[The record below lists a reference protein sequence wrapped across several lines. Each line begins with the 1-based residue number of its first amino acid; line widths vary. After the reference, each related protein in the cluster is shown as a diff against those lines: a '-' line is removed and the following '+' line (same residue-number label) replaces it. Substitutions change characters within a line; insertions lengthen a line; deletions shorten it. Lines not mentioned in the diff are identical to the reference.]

1 VLFLGNDEGGFFL
14 RKNPLN
20 SCGFGLHQSGKC
32 YSCARF
38 SDLFKSS
45 QGHAL
50 VRVAPGGADFSVL
63 VLEDGDESDRV
74 KAVFGPYPG

>member
-1 VLFLGNDEGGFFL
+1 
-14 RKNPLN
+14 
-20 SCGFGLHQSGKC
+20 
-32 YSCARF
+32 
-38 SDLFKSS
+38 LFKSS